1 MQIRS
6 ATFVISNSDVAKC
19 PNSHLPEYAFIGRSN
34 VGKSSLINALCNKK
48 NLAKTSSRPGKTQLI
63 NHFLINQNWHLVD
76 LPGFGYARVSKTQ
89 KKVFQK
95 FITNYFKERKQLVNA
110 FLLIDIRHE
119 PQPIDMK
126 FMEWLGENFI
136 PFSIIFTKADKLS
149 SDYIES
155 NVKRLKFI
163 ISNTRSKLIYASSV
177 AIYGDLSEI
186 PHSPSEKLNIINTYS
201 KSKFECEKLVL
212 QAGGVVARLSNIYGP
227 GMSKKNIISD
237 ILKQIK
243 VKGIDSINII
253 DGSPIRDMIHISD
266 VTSCLLSMTKIQ
278 KKGIY
283 NIATGTS
290 ISMKDLALMILKVAN
305 FEEYKLMELKHNKTT
320 SCISLDISN
329 TKKTF
334 AWSPSISLQDGLKE
348 LV

>member
-1 MQIRS
+1 MNKIGVYGGSGFIGTQFQSMIERQSNYNNTQINMIPHRGS
-6 ATFVISNSDVAKC
+6 SEEIKIALEKLDALSNS
-19 PNSHLPEYAFIGRSN
+19 NTTTSILY
-34 VGKSSLINALCNKK
+34 
-48 NLAKTSSRPGKTQLI
+48 LAE
-63 NHFLINQNWHLVD
+63 NNE
-76 LPGFGYARVSKTQ
+76 
-89 KKVFQK
+89 
-95 FITNYFKERKQLVNA
+95 ITE
-110 FLLIDIRHE
+110 
-119 PQPIDMK
+119 
-126 FMEWLGENFI
+126 
-136 PFSIIFTKADKLS
+136 ADKLS
-149 SDYIES
+149 SDYIEN

-163 ISNTRSKLIYASSV
+163 LSNTKSKLIYASSV
-177 AIYGDLSEI
+177 AIYGDLSQI
-186 PHSPSEKLNIINTYS
+186 PHSPSGKLKITNTYS
-201 KSKFECEKLVL
+201 KSKFKCEKLVL
-212 QAGGVVARLSNIYGP
+212 QAGGVVARLSNIYGL
-227 GMSKKNIISD
+227 GMSNKNIISD

-243 VKGIDSINII
+243 VKGIGSINII
-253 DGSPIRDMIHISD
+253 DGSPVRDMIHISD

-305 FEEYKLMELKHNKTT
+305 FEEYKLVELKHNKTN

>member
-1 MQIRS
+1 MNEIGLYGGSGFIGTQFQSMIERQSNYNNSQIHMIPHRGS
-6 ATFVISNSDVAKC
+6 SEEIKIALEKLDALSNS
-19 PNSHLPEYAFIGRSN
+19 NTTT
-34 VGKSSLINALCNKK
+34 SLLY
-48 NLAKTSSRPGKTQLI
+48 LA
-63 NHFLINQNWHLVD
+63 
-76 LPGFGYARVSKTQ
+76 
-89 KKVFQK
+89 
-95 FITNYFKERKQLVNA
+95 
-110 FLLIDIRHE
+110 
-119 PQPIDMK
+119 
-126 FMEWLGENFI
+126 ENNEI
-136 PFSIIFTKADKLS
+136 TKADKLS
-149 SDYIES
+149 SDYIEN

-163 ISNTRSKLIYASSV
+163 ISNTKSKLIYASSV

-305 FEEYKLMELKHNKTT
+305 FEEYKLVELKHNKTT

>member
-1 MQIRS
+1 MNEIGLYGGSGFIGTHFQSMIERQSNYNNSQIHMIPHRGS
-6 ATFVISNSDVAKC
+6 SEEIKIALDKLDALSNSNTTA
-19 PNSHLPEYAFIGRSN
+19 
-34 VGKSSLINALCNKK
+34 SLIY
-48 NLAKTSSRPGKTQLI
+48 LA
-63 NHFLINQNWHLVD
+63 
-76 LPGFGYARVSKTQ
+76 
-89 KKVFQK
+89 
-95 FITNYFKERKQLVNA
+95 
-110 FLLIDIRHE
+110 
-119 PQPIDMK
+119 
-126 FMEWLGENFI
+126 ENNEI
-136 PFSIIFTKADKLS
+136 SKADKLS
-149 SDYIES
+149 SDYIEN
-155 NVKRLKFI
+155 NVKRLKII

-186 PHSPSEKLNIINTYS
+186 PHSPSEKLNINNTYS

>member
-1 MQIRS
+1 MNEIGLYGGSGFIGTQFQSMIERQSNYNNSQIHMIPHRGS
-6 ATFVISNSDVAKC
+6 SEEIKIALEKLDALSNS
-19 PNSHLPEYAFIGRSN
+19 NTTT
-34 VGKSSLINALCNKK
+34 SLLY
-48 NLAKTSSRPGKTQLI
+48 LA
-63 NHFLINQNWHLVD
+63 
-76 LPGFGYARVSKTQ
+76 
-89 KKVFQK
+89 
-95 FITNYFKERKQLVNA
+95 
-110 FLLIDIRHE
+110 
-119 PQPIDMK
+119 
-126 FMEWLGENFI
+126 ENNEI
-136 PFSIIFTKADKLS
+136 SKADKIS
-149 SDYIES
+149 SNYIEN
-155 NVKRLKFI
+155 NVRRLKFI

-186 PHSPSEKLNIINTYS
+186 PHSPSEKLNINNTYA

-305 FEEYKLMELKHNKTT
+305 FEEYKLVELKHNKTT

>member
-1 MQIRS
+1 MNEIGLYGGSGFIGTHFQSMIERQSNYNNSQIHMIPHRGS
-6 ATFVISNSDVAKC
+6 SEEIKIALEKLDALSNS
-19 PNSHLPEYAFIGRSN
+19 NTTT
-34 VGKSSLINALCNKK
+34 SLLY
-48 NLAKTSSRPGKTQLI
+48 LA
-63 NHFLINQNWHLVD
+63 
-76 LPGFGYARVSKTQ
+76 
-89 KKVFQK
+89 
-95 FITNYFKERKQLVNA
+95 
-110 FLLIDIRHE
+110 
-119 PQPIDMK
+119 
-126 FMEWLGENFI
+126 ENNEI
-136 PFSIIFTKADKLS
+136 TKADKLS
-149 SDYIES
+149 SDYIEN

-163 ISNTRSKLIYASSV
+163 ISNTKSKLIYASSV

-186 PHSPSEKLNIINTYS
+186 PHSPSEKLNINNTYS

-305 FEEYKLMELKHNKTT
+305 FEEYKLVELKHNKTT

>member
-1 MQIRS
+1 MNKIGLYGGSGFVGTQFQSMIEKQSNLNNYQIN
-6 ATFVISNSDVAKC
+6 VIPHRGSSEEIKIALEKLDALDNSNTRTSI
-19 PNSHLPEYAFIGRSN
+19 LY
-34 VGKSSLINALCNKK
+34 
-48 NLAKTSSRPGKTQLI
+48 LAE
-63 NHFLINQNWHLVD
+63 NNE
-76 LPGFGYARVSKTQ
+76 
-89 KKVFQK
+89 
-95 FITNYFKERKQLVNA
+95 ITE
-110 FLLIDIRHE
+110 
-119 PQPIDMK
+119 
-126 FMEWLGENFI
+126 
-136 PFSIIFTKADKLS
+136 ADKLS
-149 SDYIES
+149 SDYIEN

-163 ISNTRSKLIYASSV
+163 LSNTRSKLIYASSV

-186 PHSPSEKLNIINTYS
+186 PHSPSDKLNIINTYS

-212 QAGGVVARLSNIYGP
+212 QAGGVVARLSNIYGL

-243 VKGIDSINII
+243 VKGIGSINII
-253 DGSPIRDMIHISD
+253 DGSPVRDMIHISD

-305 FEEYKLMELKHNKTT
+305 FEEYKLVELKHNKTT

>member
-1 MQIRS
+1 MNEIGLYGGSGFIGTQFQSMIERQSNYNNSQIHMIPHRGS
-6 ATFVISNSDVAKC
+6 LEEIKIALEKLDALSNS
-19 PNSHLPEYAFIGRSN
+19 NTTT
-34 VGKSSLINALCNKK
+34 SLLY
-48 NLAKTSSRPGKTQLI
+48 LA
-63 NHFLINQNWHLVD
+63 
-76 LPGFGYARVSKTQ
+76 
-89 KKVFQK
+89 
-95 FITNYFKERKQLVNA
+95 
-110 FLLIDIRHE
+110 
-119 PQPIDMK
+119 
-126 FMEWLGENFI
+126 ENNEI
-136 PFSIIFTKADKLS
+136 TKADKLS
-149 SDYIES
+149 SDYIEN

-186 PHSPSEKLNIINTYS
+186 PHSPSEKLNTINTYS

-305 FEEYKLMELKHNKTT
+305 FEEYKLVELKHNKTT

>member
-1 MQIRS
+1 MNEIGLYGGSGFIGTQFQSMIERQSNNNSQIHMIPHRGS
-6 ATFVISNSDVAKC
+6 SEEIKIALEKLDALSNS
-19 PNSHLPEYAFIGRSN
+19 NTTT
-34 VGKSSLINALCNKK
+34 SLLY
-48 NLAKTSSRPGKTQLI
+48 LA
-63 NHFLINQNWHLVD
+63 
-76 LPGFGYARVSKTQ
+76 
-89 KKVFQK
+89 
-95 FITNYFKERKQLVNA
+95 
-110 FLLIDIRHE
+110 
-119 PQPIDMK
+119 
-126 FMEWLGENFI
+126 ENNEI
-136 PFSIIFTKADKLS
+136 TKADKLS
-149 SDYIES
+149 SEYIED

-186 PHSPSEKLNIINTYS
+186 PHSPSEKLNINNTYS

-243 VKGIDSINII
+243 VKGINSINII

-278 KKGIY
+278 KEGIY

-305 FEEYKLMELKHNKTT
+305 FEEYKLVELKHNKTT

>member
-1 MQIRS
+1 MNEIGLYGGSGFIGTQFQSMIESQSNYNNSQIHMIPHRGS
-6 ATFVISNSDVAKC
+6 SEEIKIALEKLDALSNS
-19 PNSHLPEYAFIGRSN
+19 NTTT
-34 VGKSSLINALCNKK
+34 SLIY
-48 NLAKTSSRPGKTQLI
+48 LA
-63 NHFLINQNWHLVD
+63 
-76 LPGFGYARVSKTQ
+76 
-89 KKVFQK
+89 
-95 FITNYFKERKQLVNA
+95 
-110 FLLIDIRHE
+110 
-119 PQPIDMK
+119 
-126 FMEWLGENFI
+126 ENNEI
-136 PFSIIFTKADKLS
+136 SKADKLS
-149 SDYIES
+149 SDYIEN

-186 PHSPSEKLNIINTYS
+186 PHSPSEKLNINNTYS

-278 KKGIY
+278 KEGIY

-305 FEEYKLMELKHNKTT
+305 FEEYKLVELKHNKTT

>member
-1 MQIRS
+1 MNEIGLYGGSGFIGTQFQSMIESQSNYNNSQIHMIPHRGS
-6 ATFVISNSDVAKC
+6 SEEIKIALEKLDALSNS
-19 PNSHLPEYAFIGRSN
+19 NTTT
-34 VGKSSLINALCNKK
+34 SLLY
-48 NLAKTSSRPGKTQLI
+48 LAE
-63 NHFLINQNWHLVD
+63 NNE
-76 LPGFGYARVSKTQ
+76 
-89 KKVFQK
+89 
-95 FITNYFKERKQLVNA
+95 ITR
-110 FLLIDIRHE
+110 
-119 PQPIDMK
+119 
-126 FMEWLGENFI
+126 
-136 PFSIIFTKADKLS
+136 ADKLS
-149 SDYIES
+149 SDYIEN

-305 FEEYKLMELKHNKTT
+305 FEEYKLVELKHNKTT

>member
-1 MQIRS
+1 MNEIGLYGGSGFIGTHFQSMIERQSNYNNSQIHMIPHRGS
-6 ATFVISNSDVAKC
+6 SEEIKIALEKLDALSNS
-19 PNSHLPEYAFIGRSN
+19 NTTT
-34 VGKSSLINALCNKK
+34 SLLY
-48 NLAKTSSRPGKTQLI
+48 LA
-63 NHFLINQNWHLVD
+63 
-76 LPGFGYARVSKTQ
+76 
-89 KKVFQK
+89 
-95 FITNYFKERKQLVNA
+95 
-110 FLLIDIRHE
+110 
-119 PQPIDMK
+119 
-126 FMEWLGENFI
+126 ENNEI
-136 PFSIIFTKADKLS
+136 TKADKLS
-149 SDYIES
+149 SDYIEN

-163 ISNTRSKLIYASSV
+163 ISNTKSKLIYASSV
-177 AIYGDLSEI
+177 AIYGDLSEV

-305 FEEYKLMELKHNKTT
+305 FEEYKLVELKHNKTT

>member
-1 MQIRS
+1 MNEIGLYGGSGFIGTQFQSIIERQSNYNNSQIHMIPHRGS
-6 ATFVISNSDVAKC
+6 SEEIKIALEKLDALSNS
-19 PNSHLPEYAFIGRSN
+19 NTTTSILY
-34 VGKSSLINALCNKK
+34 
-48 NLAKTSSRPGKTQLI
+48 LAE
-63 NHFLINQNWHLVD
+63 NNE
-76 LPGFGYARVSKTQ
+76 
-89 KKVFQK
+89 
-95 FITNYFKERKQLVNA
+95 ITE
-110 FLLIDIRHE
+110 
-119 PQPIDMK
+119 
-126 FMEWLGENFI
+126 
-136 PFSIIFTKADKLS
+136 ADKLS
-149 SDYIES
+149 SDYIDN

-186 PHSPSEKLNIINTYS
+186 PHSPSEKLNTINTYS

-212 QAGGVVARLSNIYGP
+212 QSGGVVARLSNIYGP

-305 FEEYKLMELKHNKTT
+305 FEEYKLVELKHNETT

-334 AWSPSISLQDGLKE
+334 AWSPSINLQDGLKE

>member
-1 MQIRS
+1 MNKIGLYGGSGFVGTQFQSMIEKQSNLNNYQIN
-6 ATFVISNSDVAKC
+6 VIPHRGSSEEIKIALEKLDALDNSNTRTSI
-19 PNSHLPEYAFIGRSN
+19 LY
-34 VGKSSLINALCNKK
+34 
-48 NLAKTSSRPGKTQLI
+48 LAE
-63 NHFLINQNWHLVD
+63 NNE
-76 LPGFGYARVSKTQ
+76 
-89 KKVFQK
+89 
-95 FITNYFKERKQLVNA
+95 ITE
-110 FLLIDIRHE
+110 
-119 PQPIDMK
+119 
-126 FMEWLGENFI
+126 
-136 PFSIIFTKADKLS
+136 ADKLS
-149 SDYIES
+149 SDYIEN

-163 ISNTRSKLIYASSV
+163 LSNTRSKLIYASSV

-186 PHSPSEKLNIINTYS
+186 PHSPSDKLNIINTYS

-243 VKGIDSINII
+243 VKGIGSINII

-283 NIATGTS
+283 NVATGTS

-305 FEEYKLMELKHNKTT
+305 FEEYKLVELKHNKTT

>member
-1 MQIRS
+1 MNEIGLYGGSGFIGTQFQSMIERQSNNNNSQIHMIPHRGS
-6 ATFVISNSDVAKC
+6 SEEIKIALEKLDALSNS
-19 PNSHLPEYAFIGRSN
+19 NTTT
-34 VGKSSLINALCNKK
+34 SLLY
-48 NLAKTSSRPGKTQLI
+48 LA
-63 NHFLINQNWHLVD
+63 
-76 LPGFGYARVSKTQ
+76 
-89 KKVFQK
+89 
-95 FITNYFKERKQLVNA
+95 
-110 FLLIDIRHE
+110 
-119 PQPIDMK
+119 
-126 FMEWLGENFI
+126 ENNEI
-136 PFSIIFTKADKLS
+136 TKADKLS

-334 AWSPSISLQDGLKE
+334 AWSPRISLQDGLKE

>member
-1 MQIRS
+1 MNEIGLYGGSGFIGTHFQSMIERQSNYNNSQIHMIPHRGS
-6 ATFVISNSDVAKC
+6 SEEIKIALEKLDALSNS
-19 PNSHLPEYAFIGRSN
+19 NTTT
-34 VGKSSLINALCNKK
+34 SLLY
-48 NLAKTSSRPGKTQLI
+48 LAE
-63 NHFLINQNWHLVD
+63 NNE
-76 LPGFGYARVSKTQ
+76 
-89 KKVFQK
+89 
-95 FITNYFKERKQLVNA
+95 ITR
-110 FLLIDIRHE
+110 
-119 PQPIDMK
+119 
-126 FMEWLGENFI
+126 
-136 PFSIIFTKADKLS
+136 ADKLS
-149 SDYIES
+149 SDYIEN

-305 FEEYKLMELKHNKTT
+305 FEEYKLVELKHNKTT

>member
-1 MQIRS
+1 MNEIGLYGGSGFIGTQFQSMIERQSNYNNSQIHMIPHRGS
-6 ATFVISNSDVAKC
+6 SEEIKIALEKLDALSNS
-19 PNSHLPEYAFIGRSN
+19 NTTT
-34 VGKSSLINALCNKK
+34 SLLY
-48 NLAKTSSRPGKTQLI
+48 LA
-63 NHFLINQNWHLVD
+63 
-76 LPGFGYARVSKTQ
+76 
-89 KKVFQK
+89 
-95 FITNYFKERKQLVNA
+95 
-110 FLLIDIRHE
+110 
-119 PQPIDMK
+119 
-126 FMEWLGENFI
+126 ENNEI
-136 PFSIIFTKADKLS
+136 SKADKIS
-149 SDYIES
+149 SNYIEN
-155 NVKRLKFI
+155 NVRRLKFI

-186 PHSPSEKLNIINTYS
+186 PHSPSEKLNINNTYA

-278 KKGIY
+278 KEGIY

-290 ISMKDLALMILKVAN
+290 TSMKDLALMILKVAN
-305 FEEYKLMELKHNKTT
+305 FEEYKLVELKHNKTT

>member
-1 MQIRS
+1 MNEIGLYGGSGFIGTHFQSMIERQSNYNNSQIHMIPHRGS
-6 ATFVISNSDVAKC
+6 SEEIKIALEKLDALSNS
-19 PNSHLPEYAFIGRSN
+19 NTTT
-34 VGKSSLINALCNKK
+34 SLLY
-48 NLAKTSSRPGKTQLI
+48 LA
-63 NHFLINQNWHLVD
+63 
-76 LPGFGYARVSKTQ
+76 
-89 KKVFQK
+89 
-95 FITNYFKERKQLVNA
+95 
-110 FLLIDIRHE
+110 
-119 PQPIDMK
+119 
-126 FMEWLGENFI
+126 ENNEI
-136 PFSIIFTKADKLS
+136 TKADKLS
-149 SDYIES
+149 SDYIEN

-163 ISNTRSKLIYASSV
+163 ISNTKSKLIYASSV
-177 AIYGDLSEI
+177 AIYGDLSEV

>member
-1 MQIRS
+1 MNEIGLYGGSGFIGTQFQSMIERQSNYNNSQIHMIPHRGS
-6 ATFVISNSDVAKC
+6 SEEIKIALEKLDALSNS
-19 PNSHLPEYAFIGRSN
+19 NTST
-34 VGKSSLINALCNKK
+34 SLLY
-48 NLAKTSSRPGKTQLI
+48 LAE
-63 NHFLINQNWHLVD
+63 NNE
-76 LPGFGYARVSKTQ
+76 
-89 KKVFQK
+89 
-95 FITNYFKERKQLVNA
+95 ITE
-110 FLLIDIRHE
+110 
-119 PQPIDMK
+119 
-126 FMEWLGENFI
+126 
-136 PFSIIFTKADKLS
+136 ADKLS
-149 SDYIES
+149 SDYIEN

-212 QAGGVVARLSNIYGP
+212 QAGGVVARLSNIYGL

-266 VTSCLLSMTKIQ
+266 VTSCLLSMSKIQ

>member
-1 MQIRS
+1 MNEIGLYGGSGFIGTQFQSMIERQSNYNNSQIHMIPHRGS
-6 ATFVISNSDVAKC
+6 SEEIKIALEKLDALSNS
-19 PNSHLPEYAFIGRSN
+19 NTTT
-34 VGKSSLINALCNKK
+34 SLLY
-48 NLAKTSSRPGKTQLI
+48 LA
-63 NHFLINQNWHLVD
+63 
-76 LPGFGYARVSKTQ
+76 
-89 KKVFQK
+89 
-95 FITNYFKERKQLVNA
+95 
-110 FLLIDIRHE
+110 
-119 PQPIDMK
+119 
-126 FMEWLGENFI
+126 ENNEI
-136 PFSIIFTKADKLS
+136 SKADKIS
-149 SDYIES
+149 SNYIEN
-155 NVKRLKFI
+155 NVRRLKFI

-186 PHSPSEKLNIINTYS
+186 PHSPSEKLNINNTYA

-278 KKGIY
+278 KEGIY

-290 ISMKDLALMILKVAN
+290 TSMKDLALMILKVAN

>member
-1 MQIRS
+1 MNKIGLYGGSGFVGTQFQSMIEKQSNFNNSQINMIPHRGS
-6 ATFVISNSDVAKC
+6 SEEIKIALEKLDALSNS
-19 PNSHLPEYAFIGRSN
+19 NTTTSILY
-34 VGKSSLINALCNKK
+34 
-48 NLAKTSSRPGKTQLI
+48 LAE
-63 NHFLINQNWHLVD
+63 NNE
-76 LPGFGYARVSKTQ
+76 
-89 KKVFQK
+89 
-95 FITNYFKERKQLVNA
+95 ITE
-110 FLLIDIRHE
+110 
-119 PQPIDMK
+119 
-126 FMEWLGENFI
+126 
-136 PFSIIFTKADKLS
+136 ADKLS
-149 SDYIES
+149 SDYIDN

-163 ISNTRSKLIYASSV
+163 LSNTKSKLIYASSV

-186 PHSPSEKLNIINTYS
+186 PHSPSDKLNIINTYS
-201 KSKFECEKLVL
+201 KSKFDCEKLVL

-243 VKGIDSINII
+243 VKGIGSINII
-253 DGSPIRDMIHISD
+253 DGSPVRDMIHISD

-283 NIATGTS
+283 NVATGTS

-305 FEEYKLMELKHNKTT
+305 FEEYKLVELKHNETT

-334 AWSPSISLQDGLKE
+334 AWSPSINLQDGLKE

>member
-1 MQIRS
+1 MNEIGLYGGSGFIGTQFQSMIERQSNNNSQIHMIPHRGS
-6 ATFVISNSDVAKC
+6 SEEIKIALEKLDALSNS
-19 PNSHLPEYAFIGRSN
+19 NTTT
-34 VGKSSLINALCNKK
+34 SLLY
-48 NLAKTSSRPGKTQLI
+48 LA
-63 NHFLINQNWHLVD
+63 
-76 LPGFGYARVSKTQ
+76 
-89 KKVFQK
+89 
-95 FITNYFKERKQLVNA
+95 
-110 FLLIDIRHE
+110 
-119 PQPIDMK
+119 
-126 FMEWLGENFI
+126 ENNEI
-136 PFSIIFTKADKLS
+136 TKADKLS
-149 SDYIES
+149 SEYIED

-186 PHSPSEKLNIINTYS
+186 PHSPSEKLNINNTYS

-212 QAGGVVARLSNIYGP
+212 QAGGVVARLSNVYGP

-243 VKGIDSINII
+243 VKGINSINII
-253 DGSPIRDMIHISD
+253 DGSPVRDMIHISD

-305 FEEYKLMELKHNKTT
+305 FEEYKLVELKHNKTT

-334 AWSPSISLQDGLKE
+334 AWSPSISLQDGLKQ

>member
-1 MQIRS
+1 MNKIGLYGGSGFIGTQFQSMIERQSNYNNTQINMIPHRGS
-6 ATFVISNSDVAKC
+6 SEEIKIALEKLDALSNS
-19 PNSHLPEYAFIGRSN
+19 NTTTSILY
-34 VGKSSLINALCNKK
+34 
-48 NLAKTSSRPGKTQLI
+48 LAE
-63 NHFLINQNWHLVD
+63 NNE
-76 LPGFGYARVSKTQ
+76 
-89 KKVFQK
+89 
-95 FITNYFKERKQLVNA
+95 ITE
-110 FLLIDIRHE
+110 
-119 PQPIDMK
+119 
-126 FMEWLGENFI
+126 
-136 PFSIIFTKADKLS
+136 ADKLS
-149 SDYIES
+149 SDYIEN

-163 ISNTRSKLIYASSV
+163 LSNTKSKLIYASSV
-177 AIYGDLSEI
+177 AIYGDLSQI
-186 PHSPSEKLNIINTYS
+186 PHSPSGKLKITNTYS
-201 KSKFECEKLVL
+201 KSKFKCEKLVL
-212 QAGGVVARLSNIYGP
+212 QAGGVVARLSNIYGL
-227 GMSKKNIISD
+227 GMSNKNIISD

-243 VKGIDSINII
+243 VKGIGSINII
-253 DGSPIRDMIHISD
+253 DGSPVRDIIHISD

-305 FEEYKLMELKHNKTT
+305 FEEYKLVELKHNKTN

>member
-1 MQIRS
+1 MNEIGLYGGSGFIGTHFQSMIERQSNYNNSQIHMIPHRGS
-6 ATFVISNSDVAKC
+6 SEEIKIALEKLDALSNS
-19 PNSHLPEYAFIGRSN
+19 NTTT
-34 VGKSSLINALCNKK
+34 SLLY
-48 NLAKTSSRPGKTQLI
+48 LA
-63 NHFLINQNWHLVD
+63 
-76 LPGFGYARVSKTQ
+76 
-89 KKVFQK
+89 
-95 FITNYFKERKQLVNA
+95 
-110 FLLIDIRHE
+110 
-119 PQPIDMK
+119 
-126 FMEWLGENFI
+126 ENNEI
-136 PFSIIFTKADKLS
+136 TKADKLS
-149 SDYIES
+149 SDYIEN

-163 ISNTRSKLIYASSV
+163 ISNTKSKLIYASSV

-278 KKGIY
+278 KEGIY

-290 ISMKDLALMILKVAN
+290 TSMKDLALMILKVAN
-305 FEEYKLMELKHNKTT
+305 FEEYKLVELKHNKTT

>member
-1 MQIRS
+1 MNEIGLYGGSGFIGTQFQSMIERQSNNNSQIHMIPHRGS
-6 ATFVISNSDVAKC
+6 SEEIKIALEKLDALSNS
-19 PNSHLPEYAFIGRSN
+19 NTTT
-34 VGKSSLINALCNKK
+34 SLLY
-48 NLAKTSSRPGKTQLI
+48 LA
-63 NHFLINQNWHLVD
+63 
-76 LPGFGYARVSKTQ
+76 
-89 KKVFQK
+89 
-95 FITNYFKERKQLVNA
+95 
-110 FLLIDIRHE
+110 
-119 PQPIDMK
+119 
-126 FMEWLGENFI
+126 ENNEI
-136 PFSIIFTKADKLS
+136 TKADKLS
-149 SDYIES
+149 SEYIED

-177 AIYGDLSEI
+177 AIYGDLSKI
-186 PHSPSEKLNIINTYS
+186 PHSPSEKSNTINTYS

-243 VKGIDSINII
+243 VKGINSINII

-305 FEEYKLMELKHNKTT
+305 FEEYKLVELKHNKTT

-334 AWSPSISLQDGLKE
+334 AWSPSISLQDGLKQ

>member
-1 MQIRS
+1 MNEIGLYGGSGFIGTQFQSMIERQSNYNNSQIHMIPHRGS
-6 ATFVISNSDVAKC
+6 LEEIKIALEKLDALSNS
-19 PNSHLPEYAFIGRSN
+19 NTTT
-34 VGKSSLINALCNKK
+34 SLLY
-48 NLAKTSSRPGKTQLI
+48 LA
-63 NHFLINQNWHLVD
+63 
-76 LPGFGYARVSKTQ
+76 
-89 KKVFQK
+89 
-95 FITNYFKERKQLVNA
+95 
-110 FLLIDIRHE
+110 
-119 PQPIDMK
+119 
-126 FMEWLGENFI
+126 ENNEI
-136 PFSIIFTKADKLS
+136 TKADKLS
-149 SDYIES
+149 SDYIEN

-186 PHSPSEKLNIINTYS
+186 PHSPSEKLNTINTYS

-305 FEEYKLMELKHNKTT
+305 FEEYKLVELKHNKTT
-320 SCISLDISN
+320 SCIYLDISN

-334 AWSPSISLQDGLKE
+334 AWSPSTSLQDGLKE